1 MDDIVKQLKFRFATR
16 DDIDFITDCIIEAE
30 KSGTQTINTCRI
42 FNLSEEEWRDI
53 LKKILLDDIPDYD
66 FWLSN
71 YLIAELDGRPVCAQG
86 AWFEGKTGKA
96 SSVIKTSMLME
107 YIPKGKFVL
116 DLKTAQF
123 VKALS
128 IKRESGKVQMEHA
141 YTVPDLRRRGIHTQ
155 TVLEIMKRTYDQN
168 PSATMIQT
176 IFFKGNCNTYNECL
190 KLGFEPVLEK
200 GVDDPEILNI
210 FAHKKRI
217 MMNMSPDK
225 LQENY
230 NHYRLNL

>member
-1 MDDIVKQLKFRFATR
+1 MDDIVKQLKFRMATP
-16 DDIDFITDCIIEAE
+16 DDVDFVIDCVIEAE

-42 FNLSEEEWRDI
+42 FNLTEQEWRDI
-53 LKKILLDDIPDYD
+53 LRKILLDDIPDYD

-86 AWFEGKTGKA
+86 AWFEGKTGTA
-96 SSVIKTSMLME
+96 SSVIKTSMMME
-107 YIPKGKFVL
+107 YIPKDKFVL
-116 DLKTAQF
+116 DLKTAKF

-128 IKRESGKVQMEHA
+128 IKREAGKVQLEHA

-155 TVLEIMKRTYDQN
+155 TVIEIMKRTFDQN
-168 PSATMIQT
+168 PPATMIQT
-176 IFFKGNCNTYNECL
+176 IFFKQNCNTYNECI

-210 FAHKKRI
+210 FAHKTRI
-217 MMNMSPDK
+217 MMDMTPEK
-225 LQENY
+225 LNENY
-230 NHYRLNL
+230 EKYRLGH